1 MAHIK
6 TKARAL
12 DMLGRQQIAGIPTA
26 LSELFKNAHDAY
38 ADNVEVDYIRKR
50 NLLIL
55 RDDGLGMTKSEFEER
70 WLTIG
75 TDSKFVDK
83 NSIDLPAINASKAV
97 RPIMGEKG
105 IGRLSIAAI
114 GPQVLVL
121 TRAKSENGPSPL
133 VASFV
138 NWTLFALPALDL
150 SDIDIPLIE
159 IKNNAML
166 TNEQFLGLLSQAKE
180 NVSSLSHKISQ
191 DKINSVIHQIDSFEF
206 NPEVWYRN
214 LKVLDSKVDKQL
226 KSELDTEPAARKLY
240 LDDDG
245 VGTHFIISPVDEI
258 LNDEVEGD
266 LTAKAT
272 EQASRLE
279 KALLGFTNTMDENN
293 NPPIVARF
301 RDHTKDGS
309 VIDRIS
315 ESIFFTPYEFKQ
327 SDHHIE
333 GTFNEFGQFTGSVT
347 IYGEEKKEYVLSWPE
362 GNNKPVSCGHFKINL
377 AVIMG
382 TARESKLPNEL
393 WQKIYSK
400 TNRIGGL
407 YIYRDGIRV
416 LPYGDSDVDF
426 LHIEQRRSKS
436 ASQAFF
442 SYRRM
447 LGSIELTKE
456 NNYPLQEKAGREGFI
471 ENKAYKQFK
480 SILENFFIQIARDY
494 FNEKG
499 DLSDQFVQIRS
510 RQQDAYDLLKKR
522 DNLKSTKKKN
532 LQEQLEKFFKSYDNE
547 YWSIGLASL
556 GEKIDYKFDNF
567 DAKLV
572 SVDDFIFE
580 VQETLSKGLKP
591 LISHLNITFPSGLGF
606 GKKLTDLSDMYKV
619 KKHTIEGNINELKKN
634 TEKRLVEFEDEF
646 GNRTG
651 MRRRFSDSIDSQTEY
666 QQKQLNAVYS
676 KANRVLEELENW
688 AKSEISK
695 NRAIA
700 KENLEQVK
708 YDFSSVSFN
717 EKSPEELYELK
728 ASLEG
733 KIAETANMVLERVD
747 HISDQIQTIREGS
760 ERNSISGSKLT
771 EILESEY
778 EHLKEVNEQNSEMV
792 HLGMAIGIIHHEFNG
807 NVLGIRRALRGMQPW
822 ANKNE
827 KLNLIYQ
834 DIRNGFEHLEGYLKL
849 FTPLTRRLARK
860 KVTITGKAVSDFVN
874 GVFGDR
880 LASEDIQL
888 KVTDQFLKQS
898 MVGYTSTIY
907 PAIIN
912 LIDNSIFWLGKASGE
927 KAITLDATSTGFII
941 KDSGPGIPTIDNE
954 NVFEFAF
961 SRKPSGRGMG
971 LYIVRKTLKDEGF
984 EILLAPYNPNEG
996 ACFTISPEQ
1005 EQEQDL
1011 VDKKA

>member
-55 RDDGLGMTKSEFEER
+55 RDDGLGMTRSEFEER

-75 TDSKFVDK
+75 TDSKFVDE
-83 NSIDLPAINASKAV
+83 NSIALPVINASKAL
-97 RPIMGEKG
+97 RPVMGEKG

-121 TRAKSENGPSPL
+121 TRANRESGPSPL
-133 VASFV
+133 VASFI
-138 NWTLFALPALDL
+138 NWTLFSMPALDL
-150 SDIDIPLIE
+150 SDIEIPLIE
-159 IKNNAML
+159 ITDGAML

-180 NVSSLSHKISQ
+180 NVKSLSNKISK
-191 DKINSVIHQIDSFEF
+191 DKIENIIHQIDSFEF

-214 LKVLDSKVDKQL
+214 LKALDSQVDQKL
-226 KSELDTEPAARKLY
+226 KNELVTAPAPRKLY
-240 LDDDG
+240 LDEDG
-245 VGTHFIISPVDEI
+245 FGTHFIISPVDEI
-258 LNDEVEGD
+258 LDEEVEGD
-266 LTAKAT
+266 TTAKTT

-293 NPPIVARF
+293 EPPIVARF

-309 VIDRIS
+309 VVDRIS
-315 ESIFFTPYEFKQ
+315 ESIFFTPSEFKQ
-327 SDHHIE
+327 SDHHIK
-333 GTFNEFGQFTGSVT
+333 GTFNEFGQFTGTVT
-347 IYGEEKKEYVLSWPE
+347 IYGEEEKEYVLSWPE
-362 GNNKPVSCGHFKINL
+362 GRNKSVSCGEFKINL

-382 TARESKLPNEL
+382 TARESKLPNTL
-393 WQKIYSK
+393 WQNIYNK

-426 LHIEQRRSKS
+426 LHIEQRRSKNL
-436 ASQAFF
+436 SQAFF

-447 LGSIELTKE
+447 LGSIELTKA
-456 NNYPLQEKAGREGFI
+456 NNYLLQEKAGREGFI
-471 ENKAYKQFK
+471 ENKSYKQFK

-499 DLSDQFVQIRS
+499 DLSDQFLQIRS
-510 RQQDAYDLLKKR
+510 RRQAEYDLLKKR
-522 DNLKSTKKKN
+522 ENLKSTKKKN
-532 LQEQLEKFFKSYDNE
+532 LQDNLDKFFKRYDNDF
-547 YWSIGLASL
+547 WNIGLESL
-556 GEKIDYKFDNF
+556 SNKINNKFNSF
-567 DAKLV
+567 DVELD
-572 SVDDFIFE
+572 SVDDFIYE
-580 VQETLSKGLKP
+580 VQETLSNGLKP
-591 LISHLNITFPSGLGF
+591 LINHLNITFPSGLGF

-619 KKHTIEGNINELKKN
+619 KKSVIERDIGELKKN

-646 GNRTG
+646 GSRSG

-676 KANRVLEELENW
+676 KANKVLEELESW
-688 AKSEISK
+688 TKSEISK

-708 YDFSSVSFN
+708 HDFSSVSFN
-717 EKSPEELYELK
+717 KKSPEELYDLK
-728 ASLEG
+728 ASLER
-733 KIAETANMVLERVD
+733 KIDETANMVLERVEY
-747 HISDQIQTIREGS
+747 ISEQIQTVKEEG
-760 ERNSISGSKLT
+760 EKNAISGSKFT

-778 EHLKEVNEQNSEMV
+778 EHLKEINEQNSEMV
-792 HLGMAIGIIHHEFNG
+792 HLGMAIGIIHHEFSG
-807 NVLGIRRALRGMQPW
+807 NILGIRRALRDMQPW

-827 KLNLIYQ
+827 KLNIIYQ

-860 KVTITGKAVSDFVN
+860 KVTITGKAVSDFIN
-874 GVFGDR
+874 NVFENR
-880 LASEDIQL
+880 LENENIHL
-888 KVTDQFLKQS
+888 NVTDKFLNQRLI
-898 MVGYTSTIY
+898 GYTSTIY

-912 LIDNSIFWLGKASGE
+912 LIDNSIFWLGKTSGE
-927 KAITLDATSTGFII
+927 KVITLDATSTGFII

-961 SRKPSGRGMG
+961 SRKPGGRGMG
-971 LYIVRKTLKDEGF
+971 LYIVRQTLEDEGF

-996 ACFTISPEQ
+996 ACFTISPKS
-1005 EQEQDL
+1005 EQDL
-1011 VDKKA
+1011 VDDMA